1 MSRKK
6 GQITIFI
13 IVGLVILLAIGSF
26 FYIRAKVTETK
37 LGIALKQDSA
47 EGDAAIVQSF
57 VSKCLEDVSKQGV
70 LLLGQQ
76 GGYINLSR
84 TDLHSQQFAVLDDPT
99 SSDAVIFGALEI
111 PYWWYEDSSH
121 GCTRCSITTK
131 NIPTLDSMEEQLSA
145 YVKENIGS
153 CLNDFAALEE
163 QGFTIEWSEQSQLT
177 TALSDDGVY
186 VQLVYPLTISK
197 EGTTTTLENWY
208 TQINVPLLG
217 LYEAANEIV
226 SMELRNQF
234 LEQITLNIIS
244 AYGGLDEERLPP
256 FAAFTEGYS
265 IIYWTLPLVKE
276 QLGKYLKTYIP
287 LIQIQGTTGAVQLEP
302 KNDYGSGFF
311 TMLSRESS
319 YAFGNIAVDFLSPIT
334 EDANYYLDITPKTGE
349 LLKPTVYK
357 QDFPVPFIPTIQTNH
372 YAFYYDISYPVVVSL
387 RDETAL
393 DGEGYTFF
401 FAMENNIRDN
411 RNLMEW
417 AQGTGSYGAWD
428 PAQVTIGLKE
438 GVPTTYPTGFDTE
451 TNETIYSTMEELE
464 KTLICSASQRLSG
477 EIAISSYDGINGE
490 PIPSASVAF
499 RCGTYQTCA
508 MGATDS
514 SGKYEDKFPICI
526 GGAVK
531 IEAEGYYPTY
541 VSLDTESE
549 QENKIIA
556 LLEPLKEVPV
566 TIKFIPSARLDE
578 GLSAAALQNLA
589 FDVDITDMVLLT
601 VEKVPDQLFE
611 TPYSQIVSVTKNDP
625 ATITLVSGAY
635 TVNALLMNPN
645 GILIPARTEE
655 IAGQEIE
662 YPEVNITM
670 LGQTLL
676 DTTTGEW
683 IVESADLQDA
693 KGITFY
699 VFRMNDPH
707 VIEDLEELGELG
719 NYSAVYREAVEPKW
733 EK

>member
-1 MSRKK
+1 MSSKK
-6 GQITIFI
+6 GQVTIFI

-26 FYIRAKVTETK
+26 FYIRTKVTEAG
-37 LGIALKQDSA
+37 LGIALKQDTA
-47 EGDAAIVQSF
+47 EGDALIVQSF
-57 VSKCLEDVSKQGV
+57 VSECLEEVSKDAV

-84 TDLHSQQFAVLDDPT
+84 TDLHSQQFSISDDPT
-99 SSDAVIFGALEI
+99 SSDAVTFGGLEI

-131 NIPTLDSMEEQLSA
+131 NIPTVENMEEQTSA
-145 YVKENIGS
+145 YVKEHIET
-153 CLNDFAALEE
+153 CLNTFAALEE
-163 QGFTIEWSEQSQLT
+163 QGFTIEKSKQPQLT
-177 TALSDDGVY
+177 TALTEEGVY

-197 EGTTTTLENWY
+197 EGATTTLENWY
-208 TQINVPLLG
+208 TQINVPLLDF
-217 LYEAANEIV
+217 YEAANEIV
-226 SMELRNQF
+226 SMEIKNQF

-265 IIYWTLPLVKE
+265 IMYWTVPLVKE

-287 LIQIQGTTGAVQLEP
+287 MIQIQGTTGTLELEP

-319 YAFGNIAVDFLSPIT
+319 YAFGGISVDFLSPIT
-334 EDANYYLDITPKTGE
+334 DDTNYYLDITPKTGE

-393 DGEGYTFF
+393 DGEGFTFF

-417 AQGTGSYGAWD
+417 AQGTGTYGAWD
-428 PAQVTIGLKE
+428 PTQVTIGLKE
-438 GVPTTYPTGFDTE
+438 GVPTTYPSGFDTE
-451 TNETIYSTMEELE
+451 TNETIYSTMEEPE

-477 EIAISSYDGINGE
+477 EIALSAYDGISGE

-514 SGKYEDKFPICI
+514 SGKYEDQFPICI

-531 IEAEGYYPTY
+531 IEAEGYYSTY
-541 VSLDTESE
+541 VNLDTEPE
-549 QENKIIA
+549 KEDKIIA
-556 LLEPLKEVPV
+556 LLEPLKEVSV

-578 GLSAAALQNLA
+578 GLSATALQNLA
-589 FDVDITDMVLLT
+589 FDMDSTDTVLLT

-611 TPYSQIVSVTKNDP
+611 TAYTQVVSVTKNEP
-625 ATITLVSGAY
+625 ATITLVSGTY
-635 TVNALLMNPN
+635 TVNALLLNDP
-645 GILIPARTEE
+645 GVVIPARTED

-670 LGQTLL
+670 LGQIVL
-676 DTTTGEW
+676 DETTGEW

-693 KGITFY
+693 AGVTFY

-707 VIEDLEELGELG
+707 VIEDLEELGEFG
-719 NYSAVYREAVEPKW
+719 NYSAVYRDAVEPRW